1 MCEDRRILLG
11 RYQCEQVGGILLMKG
26 KCVKSSGSGSPET
39 PTHADIVPVSAH
51 RRRPFGLYAILVLL
65 SVQTVLGVL
74 LAAFLGVGM
83 TVAPADIWAI
93 MAPQSWSLLE
103 SLVTMLVTAVLVVGL
118 WRYRLWAWYG
128 MMLLLAY
135 WMASDAV
142 GYFRGTPEYIS
153 MALNVVM
160 IFYMNQR
167 EVRVLF
173 EGRSQADGA
182 GA

>member
-1 MCEDRRILLG
+1 MNSFG
-11 RYQCEQVGGILLMKG
+11 
-26 KCVKSSGSGSPET
+26 SSLPET
-39 PTHADIVPVSAH
+39 PMHADIVPVSAR

-74 LAAFLGVGM
+74 LAAFLGLGM
-83 TVAPADIWAI
+83 TVAPADMWAI
-93 MAPQSWSLLE
+93 MAPQSWSLLK
-103 SLVTMLVTAVLVVGL
+103 SLVTMLATAVVVVGL
-118 WRYRLWAWYG
+118 WRYRPWAWYG

-142 GYFRGTPEYIS
+142 GYFRGTPEYVS
-153 MALNVVM
+153 MALNVIM

-173 EGRSQADGA
+173 EGRPQPDGA
-182 GA
+182 SA